1 MTSKDELWANFVETM
16 AHSLQ
21 LQLRAKKARDD
32 HAEGGSYCPYSDTPD
47 GIELA
52 HDISRANK
60 AAQNAL
66 DSYLQQSLHSERHS

>member
-1 MTSKDELWANFVETM
+1 MTSKDELWANFIEHT
-16 AHSLQ
+16 ARALQ
-21 LQLRAKKARDD
+21 LHLRAREARDT

-52 HDISRANK
+52 RDISQANK

-66 DSYLQQSLHSERHS
+66 DSYLQQSQKTESPP